1 MMKVWV
7 LTLSVTFFIQSRELN
22 PRFFTNSANLWY
34 FHVQPRIS
42 VSTFSL
48 GVLNAFDLETH
59 FYIQKLK
66 NKMMQGLRIK
76 KLATLWTKR

>member
-1 MMKVWV
+1 MY
-7 LTLSVTFFIQSRELN
+7 N
-22 PRFFTNSANLWY
+22 
-34 FHVQPRIS
+34 HIS